1 MVLNSITVNKSDQ
14 STNWVFTISNT
25 GSHACSNLSFTDLEL
40 TDPDG
45 TSYTA
50 KGQAAS
56 TFAMDANQSLQMN
69 AVFALLP
76 TSHLQY
82 TLKSAIYVYGCNS
95 STSSTN
101 NTYAT
106 ENFVFA

>member
-1 MVLNSITVNKSDQ
+1 MVLNSITLNKNDQ
-14 STNWVFTISNT
+14 STNWVFAISNT
-25 GSHACSNLSFTDLEL
+25 GSHACSDLRFSDLEL

-45 TSYTA
+45 TSYTG

-56 TFAMDANQSLQMN
+56 TFAMDANQSLQVN

-76 TSHLQY
+76 TAHVQY
-82 TLKSAIYVYGCNS
+82 TLKSAIYVYQCTNS
-95 STSSTN
+95 GSGY